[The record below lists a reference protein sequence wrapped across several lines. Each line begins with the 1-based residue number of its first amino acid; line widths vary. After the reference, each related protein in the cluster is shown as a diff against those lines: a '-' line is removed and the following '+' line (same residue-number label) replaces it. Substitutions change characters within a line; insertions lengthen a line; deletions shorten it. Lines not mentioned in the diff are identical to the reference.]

1 MNSLIQYDQNISV
14 RLNKLVSD
22 SNVNH
27 IFWKY
32 SAEYLT
38 YLIPLFFIYLWFAF
52 PKLREVSL
60 RTAVVGVIGW
70 QVIAPLLAKIW
81 FRARPVDLGIL
92 GEKEVLFK
100 RPSYSFPSDHAIFL
114 FSVATGFYV
123 AGYKRLGI
131 VLYIVALFITFSRV
145 VVGVHFVG
153 DIIVGALIGIAIAW
167 LAWHFRDA
175 LDPFVVKPFIVL
187 AKWLKLY

>member
-1 MNSLIQYDQNISV
+1 MNSLIQFDQNISV

-52 PKLREVSL
+52 PKMREVSL

-70 QVIAPLLAKIW
+70 QVIAPLIAKIW
-81 FRARPVDLGIL
+81 FRTRPVDMGLL

-131 VLYIVALFITFSRV
+131 ALYIVALFITFSRV

-153 DIIVGALIGIAIAW
+153 DIIVGALIGIVIAW

-175 LDPFVVKPFIVL
+175 LDPFVVKPFLAV

>member
-1 MNSLIQYDQNISV
+1 MNKLIEIDENISV
-14 RLNKLVSD
+14 KFNKLISD
-22 SNVNH
+22 SNINH

-38 YLIPLFFIYLWFAF
+38 YAYPIFFVYLWFLY

-60 RTAVVGVIGW
+60 RTAVVGIIGW
-70 QVIAPLLAKIW
+70 KIVAPLVAYFF
-81 FRARPVDLGIL
+81 FRPRPVDVGIL

-114 FSVATGFYV
+114 FSVATGFYA
-123 AGYKRLGI
+123 AGYKQLGI
-131 VLYIVALFITFSRV
+131 TLYLVAIFITFSRV

-153 DIIVGALIGIAIAW
+153 DIIVGALIGIFIAW
-167 LAWHFRDA
+167 LAYHYREA
-175 LDPFVVKPFIVL
+175 LDPIIVKPFMAI
-187 AKWLKLY
+187 AKFFHLG